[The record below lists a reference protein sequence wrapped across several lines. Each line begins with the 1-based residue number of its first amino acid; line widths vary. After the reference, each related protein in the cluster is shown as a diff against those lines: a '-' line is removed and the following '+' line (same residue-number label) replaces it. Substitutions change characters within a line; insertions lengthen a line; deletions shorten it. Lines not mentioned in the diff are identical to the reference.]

1 MYVHDESTDEYLKLV
16 RAFPLVSIKDDA
28 QLDATLAFFE
38 PLFTLPHH
46 SEAQTAYIEAL
57 ADLIE
62 TYEDTHVAFRRPS
75 GVEMV
80 KDRMEEST
88 RCGGRRRSPQSR

>member
-1 MYVHDESTDEYLKLV
+1 MYVRDESIDEYLKLV

-28 QLDATLAFFE
+28 QLDAALAVFE

-80 KDRMEEST
+80 KYLMEEST
-88 RCGGRRRSPQSR
+88 RCGWRQRSQQA

>member
-1 MYVHDESTDEYLKLV
+1 MMYVRDESIDEYLELV
-16 RAFPLVSIKDDA
+16 RAFPLVSIKDDT
-28 QLDATLAFFE
+28 QLDAALAVFE

-62 TYEDTHVAFRRPS
+62 TYEDAHITLRRPS

-80 KDRMEEST
+80 KYLMEEST
-88 RCGGRRRSPQSR
+88 RCGSRQRSQQA